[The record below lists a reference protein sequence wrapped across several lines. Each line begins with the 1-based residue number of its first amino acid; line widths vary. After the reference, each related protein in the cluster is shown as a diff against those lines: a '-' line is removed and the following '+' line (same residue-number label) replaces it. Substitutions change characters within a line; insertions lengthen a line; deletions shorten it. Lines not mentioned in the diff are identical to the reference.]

1 MRNAEALARLKRLV
15 EGTPEANPIHERE
28 LAGQRVLITGGSSGI
43 GLASAEAL
51 ACEGAQVALLARN
64 HPVGVVFTG
73 LLFGALEA
81 GAQGMQREAGV
92 PAVAVQVTEAV
103 IILVIVLA
111 EVLVR
116 RAGTVRVSEPAAEE
130 R

>member
-1 MRNAEALARLKRLV
+1 
-15 EGTPEANPIHERE
+15 
-28 LAGQRVLITGGSSGI
+28 
-43 GLASAEAL
+43 
-51 ACEGAQVALLARN
+51 
-64 HPVGVVFTG
+64 
-73 LLFGALEA
+73 
-81 GAQGMQREAGV
+81 MQREAGV

-116 RAGTVRVSEPAAEE
+116 RAGTLRASQPATEE

>member
-1 MRNAEALARLKRLV
+1 METFVWNDRYLTGEEPVDTEHQELV
-15 EGTPEANPIHERE
+15 RIIN
-28 LAGQRVLITGGSSGI
+28 LV
-43 GLASAEAL
+43 
-51 ACEGAQVALLARN
+51 
-64 HPVGVVFTG
+64 
-73 LLFGALEA
+73 GALEA

-92 PAVAVQVTEAV
+92 PAVAVQVTEAI

-116 RAGTVRVSEPAAEE
+116 RTGAIRASQPGAEE